1 MWEARE
7 VLLLSHVPKASV
19 HPNRSTF
26 ITVYQYLCPHTPR
39 QVCRTGDVQPAMQ
52 GEGLTDGGE
61 LWHLE
66 VPPENVQKGREV
78 GQR

>member
-1 MWEARE
+1 
-7 VLLLSHVPKASV
+7 
-19 HPNRSTF
+19 
-26 ITVYQYLCPHTPR
+26 
-39 QVCRTGDVQPAMQ
+39 MQ